1 MFNPDPTLRILIE
14 IISVIAC
21 CFLLRFM
28 IKPYIVTRE
37 ARYIGLPL
45 GFGFLCTSY
54 VLSAIAILQ
63 PYYFSSQ
70 FTWLQ
75 PLEITFRTF
84 AFTFLA
90 VNYYFSRKPTKT
102 SRIFWDLTL
111 SILIVSVIILCLI
124 GFIIPLSSL
133 PIFQTTNIFLRV
145 FILIC
150 ITYITIHCIREY
162 TEAPDPISILVPFA
176 YVLFGVSQYSHLISF
191 FKCGELPFWGG
202 LTLRL
207 MALAVF
213 LFVTYRTFYNRKKK
227 EYNK

>member
-1 MFNPDPTLRILIE
+1 MFYPDPTLRILVE
-14 IISVIAC
+14 IISVVAC

-45 GFGFLCTSY
+45 GFGFLVASY
-54 VLSAIAILQ
+54 AISAIAILQ

-70 FTWLQ
+70 FYWLQ
-75 PLEITFRTF
+75 PLEITIRTF

-90 VNYYFSRKPTKT
+90 VNYYFSKKSTKNA
-102 SRIFWDLTL
+102 RIFWDLAL
-111 SILIVSVIILCLI
+111 SILIISAIIILI
-124 GFIIPLSSL
+124 SEFIIPQSSLSSL
-133 PIFQTTNIFLRV
+133 QTINIPLRV

-150 ITYITIHCIREY
+150 ITYICIHCIREY
-162 TEAPDPISILVPFA
+162 NKAPDPISILIPFA
-176 YVLFGVSQYSHLISF
+176 YVLFGISQYSHLIGF
-191 FKCGELPFWGG
+191 VEGGKLEFWGG

-213 LFVTYRTFYNRKKK
+213 LFVTYKTFYKSKK
-227 EYNK
+227 EI

>member
-1 MFNPDPTLRILIE
+1 MFDSDLTLRILIE

-21 CFLLRFM
+21 FFLLRFM
-28 IKPYIVTRE
+28 IKPYIITRE

-70 FTWLQ
+70 FWWLQ

-102 SRIFWDLTL
+102 SRIVWDLTL
-111 SILIVSVIILCLI
+111 SVLIVCVIVLCLLV
-124 GFIIPLSSL
+124 FIIPLSSL
-133 PIFQTTNIFLRV
+133 PIFQITNIILRI
-145 FILIC
+145 FILIF
-150 ITYITIHCIREY
+150 ISYISIHCIREY
-162 TEAPDPISILVPFA
+162 IEAPDPISILIPFA
-176 YVLFGVSQYSHLISF
+176 YILFGISQYSHLISF
-191 FKCGELPFWGG
+191 FERNELGFWGG
-202 LTLRL
+202 LALRL

-213 LFVTYRTFYNRKKK
+213 LFVTYRTFYNRKNR
-227 EYNK
+227 EII

>member
-70 FTWLQ
+70 FNWLQ
-75 PLEITFRTF
+75 PLEITFRAF

-90 VNYYFSRKPTKT
+90 VNYYFSRRPTKST
-102 SRIFWDLTL
+102 RIFWDLTL
-111 SILIVSVIILCLI
+111 SILIMSVIIICLI
-124 GFIIPLSSL
+124 ELIIPLTSL
-133 PIFQTTNIFLRV
+133 SIFQTTNIILRV

-150 ITYITIHCIREY
+150 ISYICIHCIREY
-162 TEAPDPISILVPFA
+162 VEAPDPISILVPFA
-176 YVLFGVSQYSHLISF
+176 YVLFGISQYSHLISF
-191 FKCGELPFWGG
+191 FERGELEFWGG
-202 LTLRL
+202 LALRL

-213 LFVTYRTFYNRKKK
+213 LYVTYRTFYDRKRKDDIK
-227 EYNK
+227 